1 MFLAQWEMRL
11 MKFLIAMAAA
21 MMVAAAPVQAATPAD
36 LHALFAEWRQF
47 HNATGPGGVPDYS
60 PAANAARAAGL
71 ARFQARLDAID
82 TNGWNVADKVDRA
95 LVQAEMNGLKF
106 DLETLK
112 PWERD
117 PAWYLSVW
125 SAQSDTPAHEGPVHV
140 APIELWQYNFPLN
153 AADAAKLAKQLSHVP
168 PLLTQAR
175 SNLTGNAADLWNA
188 SIVTLTEQADA
199 LRGLQGRI
207 KGHKALEKATADA
220 LAATESFVAWVK
232 AEAPKKTGPSGVGVQ
247 AYDWYLKNVQLSPYT
262 WSDEVAILKR
272 ELARAHAGLRLEENH
287 HKTLPALTSPTN
299 QAEWVAKSTADID
312 YFLKFMTDT
321 GVATVRPYMRPE
333 LIKRIGQWV
342 PPEKQNFFAIAQG
355 RAPNSLFAHF
365 YHWWDLA
372 EMQTSPHPSPIR
384 RDALLYNIWISR
396 AEGNATAMEAM
407 MLDAGLFDKEP
418 RSREVVWIM
427 QAQRAARGLA
437 ALYAQANMIDL
448 KGAMAMQVNRTP
460 NGWMSPDLP
469 LLGFEQSLYLRFP
482 GYGPSYITG
491 KAQIEQLFA
500 ELAEKERAGL
510 PGDKFTVKGFY
521 DRLGDFGMI
530 PVSLIRWQWLGETDE
545 ITAMGIKP

>member
-1 MFLAQWEMRL
+1 
-11 MKFLIAMAAA
+11 MKYLIAIA
-21 MMVAAAPVQAATPAD
+21 VAAVMATAPALAPAQASTPAE
-36 LHALFAEWRQF
+36 LHALFADWRKF
-47 HNATGPGGVPDYS
+47 HNARGTGGVPDYT

-71 ARFQARLDAID
+71 AQFQARLNAID
-82 TNGWNVADKVDRA
+82 TAGWTVADKVDRQ

-106 DLETLK
+106 DLEVTK

-140 APIELWQYNFPLN
+140 APVELWQYNFPLST
-153 AADAAKLAKQLSHVP
+153 ADAAKLAGELAHIP
-168 PLLTQAR
+168 GLLQQAR
-175 SNLTGNAADLWNA
+175 GNLTGNAGDLWNA
-188 SIVTLTEQADA
+188 SPVTLGEQAEA
-199 LRGLQGRI
+199 LRGLQDRI
-207 KGHKALEKATADA
+207 KGHRALEKATADA
-220 LAATESFVAWVK
+220 LAATEAFITWVK
-232 AEAPKKTGPSGVGVQ
+232 AQGPTKTGPSGVGIP
-247 AYDWYLKNVQLSPYT
+247 AYDWFLKNVQLSPYT

-272 ELARAHAGLRLEENH
+272 ELARAHSGLRLEENH
-287 HKTLPALTSPTN
+287 HKALPALTSPTS
-299 QAEWVAKSTADID
+299 QAEWDAKSLADID
-312 YFLKFMTDT
+312 YFIDFMDQT
-321 GVATVRPYMRPE
+321 GVATIRPYMKPE
-333 LIKRIGQWV
+333 LAKRIGKWV
-342 PPEKQNFFAIAQG
+342 PADKQNFFAIAQG

-372 EMQTSPHPSPIR
+372 EMQARPHPSPIR
-384 RDALLYNIWISR
+384 RDALLYNIWLSR

-437 ALYAQANMIDL
+437 ALYAQANLIDL
-448 KGAMAMQVNRTP
+448 KAAMAMQVSRTP

-469 LLGFEQSLYLRFP
+469 LLGFEQTLYLRFP

-500 ELAEKERAGL
+500 ELAEKERAQL
-510 PGDKFTVKGFY
+510 PGDSFTVKGFY

-530 PVSLIRWQWLGETDE
+530 PVSMIRWQWLGATDE
-545 ITAMGIKP
+545 VTAMGVQP

>member
-1 MFLAQWEMRL
+1 MRL
-11 MKFLIAMAAA
+11 MKFLIAIAAA
-21 MMVAAAPVQAATPAD
+21 MLIAAPVQAATPAD

-47 HNATGPGGVPDYS
+47 HNATGAGGVPDYG
-60 PAANAARAAGL
+60 PAANAARAEGL
-71 ARFQARLDAID
+71 KRFQARLDAID
-82 TNGWNVADKVDRA
+82 TAGWAVADKVDRQ
-95 LVQAEMNGLKF
+95 LVQAELNGLKF
-106 DLETLK
+106 DLEVLR
-112 PWERD
+112 PWARD

-140 APIELWQYNFPLN
+140 APIELWQYSFPLN
-153 AADAAKLAKQLSHVP
+153 KADAAKLAQQLAHVP

-188 SIVTLTEQADA
+188 SAITLGEQVDA
-199 LRGLQGRI
+199 LRDLQGKV
-207 KGHKALEKATADA
+207 KGNKPLEKATADA
-220 LAATESFVAWVK
+220 LAATESFIAWVK
-232 AEAPKKTGPSGVGVQ
+232 AEAPKKTGPSGVGVP
-247 AYDWYLKNVQLSPYT
+247 AYDWFLKNVQLSPYS
-262 WSDEVAILKR
+262 WADEVAILKR

-287 HKTLPALTSPTN
+287 HKALPQLTSPTS
-299 QAEWVAKSTADID
+299 QAEWDAKSLKDID
-312 YFLKFMTDT
+312 HFIKFMDET
-321 GVATVRPYMRPE
+321 GVATIRPYMKPE
-333 LIKRIGQWV
+333 LAKRIGKWV
-342 PPEKQNFFAIAQG
+342 PADQQNFFAIAQG

-372 EMQTSPHPSPIR
+372 EMRERPHASPIR
-384 RDALLYNIWISR
+384 RGPLLYNIWLSR

-448 KGAMAMQVNRTP
+448 KGAMAMQVGRTP

-510 PGDKFTVKGFY
+510 SGDRFSVKGFY
-521 DRLGDFGMI
+521 DRMGDFGMI
-530 PVSLIRWQWLGETDE
+530 PVSLIRWQWLGATDE
-545 ITAMGIKP
+545 VTAMGIKP

>member
-1 MFLAQWEMRL
+1 MRL
-11 MKFLIAMAAA
+11 MKFLIAIAAA
-21 MMVAAAPVQAATPAD
+21 MMMAGAPVQAATPAD

-47 HNATGPGGVPDYS
+47 HNATGAGGVPDYS

-82 TNGWNVADKVDRA
+82 AAGWPVADKVDRQ

-106 DLETLK
+106 DLEVLR
-112 PWERD
+112 PWARD

-140 APIELWQYNFPLN
+140 APIELWQYSFPLN
-153 AADAAKLAKQLSHVP
+153 NADAAKLARDLAHIP

-188 SIVTLTEQADA
+188 SAITLGEQADA

-207 KGHKALEKATADA
+207 KGNKALEKATADA
-220 LAATESFVAWVK
+220 LAATESFNTWVK
-232 AEAPKKTGPSGVGVQ
+232 AEAPKKTGPSGVGIP
-247 AYDWYLKNVQLSPYT
+247 AYDWFLKNVQLSPYS

-287 HKTLPALTSPTN
+287 HKAIPELTSPAN
-299 QAEWVAKSTADID
+299 QAEWDAKSLKDID
-312 YFLKFMTDT
+312 YFIAFMDETD
-321 GVATVRPYMRPE
+321 VATIRPYMKPE
-333 LIKRIGQWV
+333 LAKRIGKWV
-342 PPEKQNFFAIAQG
+342 PGDQQNFFAIAQG

-372 EMQTSPHPSPIR
+372 EMQERPHASPIR
-384 RDALLYNIWISR
+384 RDALLYNIWLSR

-407 MLDAGLFDKEP
+407 MLDAGMFDKEP

-510 PGDKFTVKGFY
+510 PGGTFSVKGFY
-521 DRLGDFGMI
+521 DRMGDFGMI
-530 PVSLIRWQWLGETDE
+530 PVSMIRWQWLGATDDV
-545 ITAMGIKP
+545 TAMGIKP